1 MQKNTDLISIIIPVY
16 KVEKYLDRCLES
28 VLNQNYKNTE
38 VILVDDGSPDN
49 CPKICDE
56 WAKKDKRIKVIHKQ
70 NGGVSSARNEGLKIA
85 KGEYVCFVD
94 SDDEVLPNYCE
105 DLLKALKDND
115 ADMAIGTMISVD
127 GEVKKILKQPKKQLL
142 INPKNK
148 KDILKMHNSFE
159 YGCIANKIYKK
170 EKIKKQFDENCNYQ
184 EDLIFNLHYIKSCEK
199 IVGIK
204 ENIYLYYL
212 YRNTLSSHGN
222 IDIYKKILKIYDEKY
237 NLILDIVKD
246 KKYAGYIAGE
256 QFFNIIYYNILG
268 MYRHQVKYEEI
279 EKVFNEICENPKTK
293 DIIKNYWAKTIRT
306 KIIYNSLKNK
316 NLKKLLFWGTLKGK
330 INKIIGKK

>member
-1 MQKNTDLISIIIPVY
+1 MQKNADLISIIIPVY

-49 CPKICDE
+49 CPKMCDD

-115 ADMAIGTMISVD
+115 ADMAIGTMINVH
-127 GEVKKILKQPKKQLL
+127 GEVRKIIKQPKKQLL

-148 KDILKMHNSFE
+148 KDVLKMHKNSH
-159 YGCIANKIYKK
+159 YVNPINKIYKK
-170 EKIKKQFDENCNYQ
+170 EKIKELFNIDYNYG
-184 EDLIFNLHYIKSCEK
+184 EDLIFNFYYIKNCEK
-199 IVGIK
+199 IVIIK
-204 ENIYLYYL
+204 QPIYLYHVIQGS
-212 YRNTLSSHGN
+212 LSLHG
-222 IDIYKKILKIYDEKY
+222 DINVYKKILKLYDIRY
-237 NLILDIVKD
+237 QLIFDIVKD

-256 QFFNIIYYNILG
+256 QFFNVVYYNILG
-268 MYRHQVKYEEI
+268 MYRNQVKYEEI

-306 KIIYNSLKNK
+306 KIIYNSVKNK